1 MKNKN
6 QINVFDVANYII
18 ENNPHKTT
26 HMKLHKMIYYA
37 YAKYLVKCGSLDS
50 FKDSFR
56 AWVYG
61 PVLPELYK
69 EFKEFTYLPI
79 NKLSPKGNIK
89 KINTSVDWKNVIDSI
104 IELYGS
110 ATGNELSDLTHQ
122 ELPWQL
128 GYNSGGSW
136 DENVISDEIIYKY
149 FKNNLNRIQK

>member
-1 MKNKN
+1 MKNNN

-37 YAKYLVKCGSLDS
+37 YAKYLMKHNSLPN

-61 PVLPELYK
+61 PVLPELYN

-79 NKLSPKGNIK
+79 NKLSPKGNST
-89 KINTSVDWKNVIDSI
+89 KINSTLKKNIDFI
-104 IELYGS
+104 IELYG
-110 ATGNELSDLTHQ
+110 AKTGNELADLTHQ
-122 ELPWQL
+122 ELPWEL
-128 GYNSGGSW
+128 SYNGNITW
-136 DENVISDEIIYKY
+136 DKNVILDQTIYDF